1 MADKHPLAGFPT
13 AAAAVRKG
21 IACLGLIAGLVVGT
35 TSTPSLFAQD
45 HASRIDSTLQ
55 QFHETRDF
63 NGSVLVAEAGEVI
76 FKKGFGYANMEW
88 RVPNTPDT
96 KFRIGSVT
104 KQFTAILILQLVE
117 EGAIEL
123 NGQIT
128 DYVPDY
134 PRPQGDLVTIHH
146 LLNHTSGIP
155 SYTGLPGFMEEHTRD
170 PFVPDS
176 LVAIVSGLP
185 LEFEVGTEYRYNNSG
200 YFILGLTIEKVTGK
214 PYDVV
219 LRQRLLDPLGLRDT
233 GYDHTREVQSHAA
246 SGYSRTMMG
255 YEVAPYLHSSVPYA
269 AGMMYS
275 TVEDLYRWDQ
285 AIAAR
290 DERILE
296 DSGSW
301 ERMFTPGLSDY
312 GYGWVIRKTQMGEDG
327 PAVNV
332 IEHGGGIFGFST
344 AFRRFPD
351 ERNTVIVMDN
361 TTEDAGAVAAAITR
375 VLYDLPVDPPEPS
388 IAERILPVIENAG
401 ADAGIQ
407 RYHDLKRRSTDEY
420 DFSEP
425 ELNRLGY
432 YLLGKGEIDA
442 AVKVFRL
449 NVEAHP
455 DAANPYDS
463 LGEALLAAGD
473 TVGAIES
480 YLASLERNR
489 GNTNAAAVLEGLD
502 VSVDRAMLEGI
513 DVPVQVLEGYVGEY
527 EINPGFNLTVR
538 REGKRLFTRAT
549 GQAEFEIFATSS
561 TLWFVKAF
569 DARLEFRV
577 GTDGVAESV
586 TLHQGGQQRRARRI
600 P

>member
-1 MADKHPLAGFPT
+1 MARERSLAGFST
-13 AAAAVRKG
+13 GATRRKW
-21 IACLGLIAGLVVGT
+21 IACLSVVAVFLAGT
-35 TSTPSLFAQD
+35 ASTRSLFAQD
-45 HASRIDSTLQ
+45 HAARIETTLQ

-63 NGSVLVAEAGEVI
+63 NGSALVAEAGQVI

-117 EGAIEL
+117 EGL
-123 NGQIT
+123 VDLDGRIT

-134 PRPQGDLVTIHH
+134 PRSQGDLVTIHH

-155 SYTGLPGFMEEHTRD
+155 SYTGLPGFMEENTRD
-170 PFVPDS
+170 PFAPDS
-176 LVAIVSGLP
+176 LVAIVSGMP
-185 LEFEVGTEYRYNNSG
+185 LEFEVGTEYSYNNSG
-200 YFILGLTIEKVTGK
+200 YFILGLIIEKVTGK

-219 LRQRLLDPLGLRDT
+219 LRERLLDPLGLRDT
-233 GYDHTREVQSHAA
+233 GYDHTRDVQSKAA
-246 SGYSRTMMG
+246 SGYSRTLTG

-275 TVEDLYRWDQ
+275 TVEDLYRWDR
-285 AIAAR
+285 AIVAR
-290 DERILE
+290 DDRILA
-296 DSGSW
+296 DPASW

-312 GYGWVIRKTQMGEDG
+312 GYGWIIREVQMGDNG
-327 PAVNV
+327 PTVR
-332 IEHGGGIFGFST
+332 IIQHGGGIFGFST

-351 ERNTVIVMDN
+351 ERNAVIVMDN
-361 TTEDAGAVAAAITR
+361 TTENAGAVASAITR
-375 VLYDLPVDPPEPS
+375 ILYDQPVDAPEHS
-388 IAERILPVIENAG
+388 IAERILPVIEQAG

-407 RYHDLKRRSTDEY
+407 RYHDLKRRSPDEY

-432 YLLGKGEIDA
+432 YLLGKDEIEA

-449 NVEAHP
+449 NVEAYP

-463 LGEALLAAGD
+463 LGEALLATGD
-473 TVGAIES
+473 TVGAIEN
-480 YLASLERNR
+480 YLAALDRNP
-489 GNTNAAAVLEGLD
+489 GNENAVAVLEELD

-513 DVPVQVLEGYVGEY
+513 DVPDEVLDGYVGEY
-527 EINPGFNLTVR
+527 EINPSFNLTVR
-538 REGKRLFTRAT
+538 REGTRLFTRAT
-549 GQAEFEIFATSS
+549 GQAEFEIFARSN

-569 DARLEFRV
+569 DAQLEFQV
-577 GTDGVAESV
+577 GPDGLAEAV
-586 TLHQGGQQRRARRI
+586 TLHQGGQQRQARRI
-600 P
+600 R

>member
-1 MADKHPLAGFPT
+1 MTRENDSAGFAGAT
-13 AAAAVRKG
+13 AGSWITRLVLVAIVAA
-21 IACLGLIAGLVVGT
+21 GT

-45 HASRIDSTLQ
+45 HAARIDATLQ

-88 RVPNTPDT
+88 RVPNTPET

-117 EGAIEL
+117 EDVVEL
-123 NGQIT
+123 DGRIT

-155 SYTGLPGFMEEHTRD
+155 SYTGLQGFMEESTRD

-176 LVAIVSGLP
+176 LVAIVSGMP
-185 LEFEVGTEYRYNNSG
+185 LEFEAGTRFRYNNSG
-200 YFILGLTIEKVTGK
+200 YFLLGLIIEKVTGK
-214 PYDVV
+214 PYHVV
-219 LRQRLLDPLGLRDT
+219 LRERLLDPLDLRDT
-233 GYDHTREVQSHAA
+233 GYDHTRDVQSNAA
-246 SGYSRTMMG
+246 SGYSRTLTG

-275 TVEDLYRWDQ
+275 TVEDLYRWDR

-296 DSGSW
+296 DPASW

-312 GYGWVIRKTQMGEDG
+312 GYGWVIRETRLEDDG
-327 PAVNV
+327 PTVS
-332 IEHGGGIFGFST
+332 IIQHGGGIFGFST

-361 TTEDAGAVAAAITR
+361 TTENAGAVATAITR

-407 RYHDLKRRSTDEY
+407 RYHDLKRRSPDEY
-420 DFSEP
+420 DFSER
-425 ELNRLGY
+425 ELDRLGY
-432 YLLGKGEIDA
+432 YLLGKGQTEA

-449 NVEAHP
+449 NVGAYP

-463 LGEALLAAGD
+463 LGEALLAVGD

-480 YLASLERNR
+480 YLASLERNP
-489 GNTNAAAVLEGLD
+489 GNENAVAVLEGLD
-502 VSVDRAMLEGI
+502 VSVERAMLEGVA
-513 DVPVQVLEGYVGEY
+513 VPVEILDRYVGEY

-538 REGKRLFTRAT
+538 REGTRLFTQAT
-549 GQAEFEIFATSS
+549 GQAEFEIFATSN
-561 TLWFVKAF
+561 TLWFAKAF
-569 DARLEFRV
+569 DAQLEFQV
-577 GTDGVAESV
+577 GPNGPAEAV

-600 P
+600 Q

>member
-1 MADKHPLAGFPT
+1 MAGEHSSIGFHIVT
-13 AAAAVRKG
+13 ARRW
-21 IACLGLIAGLVVGT
+21 IACLSLAATLAVGT
-35 TSTPSLFAQD
+35 ISTPSLLAQD
-45 HASRIDSTLQ
+45 HAARIDATLQ
-55 QFHETRDF
+55 RFHETRNF

-76 FKKGFGYANMEW
+76 LKKGLGYANMEW

-96 KFRIGSVT
+96 KFRVGSVT

-117 EGAIEL
+117 EGL
-123 NGQIT
+123 VDLDGRIT

-155 SYTGLPGFMEEHTRD
+155 SYTGLPGFMEENTRD

-176 LVAIVSGLP
+176 LVAIVSGMP

-200 YFILGLTIEKVTGK
+200 YFILGLIIERVTGN
-214 PYDVV
+214 PYHVV
-219 LRQRLLDPLGLRDT
+219 LRERLLDPLGLRDT
-233 GYDHTREVQSHAA
+233 GYDHTREIQDNAA
-246 SGYSRTMMG
+246 FGYSRTLTG

-275 TVEDLYRWDQ
+275 TVEDLYRWDR
-285 AIAAR
+285 AIASR
-290 DERILE
+290 DDRILE

-312 GYGWVIRKTQMGEDG
+312 GYGWIIREVQMEDDG
-327 PAVNV
+327 PTVS
-332 IEHGGGIFGFST
+332 IIQHGGGIFGFAT

-351 ERNTVIVMDN
+351 EGNTVIVMDN

-375 VLYDLPVDPPEPS
+375 ILYDVPVDLPDHS
-388 IAERILPVIENAG
+388 IAERILPVVESAG
-401 ADAGIQ
+401 VDAGIQ
-407 RYHDLKRRSTDEY
+407 RYHDLKRRSADEY
-420 DFSEP
+420 DFSAP

-432 YLLGKGEIDA
+432 YLLGKGETEA

-449 NVEAHP
+449 NVDAHP
-455 DAANPYDS
+455 DAANPHDS
-463 LGEALLAAGD
+463 LGEALLVAGD
-473 TVGAIES
+473 T
-480 YLASLERNR
+480 
-489 GNTNAAAVLEGLD
+489 
-502 VSVDRAMLEGI
+502 
-513 DVPVQVLEGYVGEY
+513 VGEY

-538 REGKRLFTRAT
+538 REGGRLFTKAT
-549 GQAEFEIFATSS
+549 GQAEFEIFATSN

-569 DARLEFRV
+569 DVQLEFQV
-577 GTDGVAESV
+577 GSDGAAEAV
-586 TLHQGGQQRRARRI
+586 TLYQGGQQRRARRI